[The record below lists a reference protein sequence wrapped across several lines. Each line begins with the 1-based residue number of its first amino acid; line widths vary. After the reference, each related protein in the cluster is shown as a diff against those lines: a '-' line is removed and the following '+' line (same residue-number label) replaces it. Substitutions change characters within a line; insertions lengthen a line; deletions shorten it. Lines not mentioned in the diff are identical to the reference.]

1 MKPYQVFLL
10 RPKHKGTCEGSWGVD
25 LVVVVVVVVVV
36 GQQLEITNGGARW
49 MDGKRRKVRQSELL
63 VYLSTVIKLL

>member
-25 LVVVVVVVVVV
+25 LVVVVVV